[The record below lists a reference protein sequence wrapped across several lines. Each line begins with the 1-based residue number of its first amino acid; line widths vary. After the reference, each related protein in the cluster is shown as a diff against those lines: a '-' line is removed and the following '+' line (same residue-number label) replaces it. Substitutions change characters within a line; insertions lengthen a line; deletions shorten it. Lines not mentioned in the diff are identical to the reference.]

1 MLDEVLLILFEVLPV
16 LDILT
21 EINLV
26 NSPEA
31 GHLILVHLPDIMILD
46 GQDNKAIGVLLKQW
60 LR

>member
-1 MLDEVLLILFEVLPV
+1 MLDEVLLIFFEVLPV